1 MADDD
6 DALECDAL
14 VTDHML
20 ANNVDVVELAPL
32 N

>member
-1 MADDD
+1 MAGDD
-6 DALECDAL
+6 DAFGYDAL

-20 ANNVDVVELAPL
+20 ANHVDVVELALL

>member
-1 MADDD
+1 MAGDD
-6 DALECDAL
+6 DAFGYDAL

-20 ANNVDVVELAPL
+20 ANHLDVVELALL